1 MRTFKEAFGR
11 MEAGREEREEV
22 KVEEGVKEER
32 VGVGEGRRGEG

>member
-11 MEAGREEREEV
+11 MEAGREGGRKG